1 LPTGTY
7 YYRVTA
13 GNDFGETTPS
23 AEVSL
28 AITGPAGVSI
38 NWDAV
43 TGALWYVVYGR
54 SSGGELHLNS
64 CSNPPWLDDGSSTSD
79 PDALMPTVNTAA
91 TASNGWPICF
101 GAAFPEFPLS
111 NKSVVYGLAV
121 KKTPEFSSIVQRGIN
136 GGPAL
141 VIGFFPAPIYH
152 YEIPVDCLTPAQLAT
167 LRAFFELMRGQ
178 LTPFSFIDPETNSPV
193 TVRFETDQQ
202 EFDRITMGRWSG
214 AAIKLV
220 TA

>member
-1 LPTGTY
+1 
-7 YYRVTA
+7 V
-13 GNDFGETTPS
+13 NDSGETTPS

-28 AITGPAGVSI
+28 EITGPAGVNVS
-38 NWDAV
+38 WDAV
-43 TGALWYVVYGR
+43 AGATSYAVYGR
-54 SSGGELHLNS
+54 SSGGELSLHWGATPS
-64 CSNPPWLDDGSSTSD
+64 WLDDGSATPNPNIS
-79 PDALMPTVNTAA
+79 LPTVNT
-91 TASNGWPICF
+91 TGPASNGWPIYF
-101 GAAFPEFPLS
+101 SVTFPEFPLS

-178 LTPFSFIDPETNSPV
+178 LMPFSFIDPETNSPV
-193 TVRFETDQQ
+193 IVRFETDQQ